1 MGSCDL
7 KQMQVTTGYGLKE
20 WREDVKQVLMSAGTE
35 TRQVCFVV
43 SDAQLFDES
52 MVEDISSLLN
62 TGQIPALFN
71 DEELESL
78 ADGVRALARTAKA
91 KHKLKFGSSNNG
103 GGGSG
108 EGEGGDFEDEEA
120 YLTVHVLI
128 DFFWSR
134 VKANL
139 HIVLT
144 MSPIGDVF
152 RQRLRLFPSLVCCTT
167 VDWFQPWSHSGLVA
181 VAERYIDGATTS
193 DSAEDGT
200 THHGSDSK
208 GGSGGKA
215 SRRARALSLHH
226 WGDLAQACAD
236 IHISVGQLNA
246 AYMHEARRVNYCTPT
261 AFLFLVRAFQHDF
274 TEQTVR
280 TGRETER
287 DR

>member
-78 ADGVRALARTAKA
+78 ADSVRALARTTKA

-103 GGGSG
+103 GG
-108 EGEGGDFEDEEA
+108 EGEGGDFVDEEA

-181 VAERYIDGATTS
+181 VAERYIDGATSGSKDGS
-193 DSAEDGT
+193 DGNKD
-200 THHGSDSK
+200 GSDSK
-208 GGSGGKA
+208 V

-236 IHISVGQLNA
+236 IHISVGRLNA
-246 AYMHEARRVNYCTPT
+246 DYMHEARRVNYCTPT